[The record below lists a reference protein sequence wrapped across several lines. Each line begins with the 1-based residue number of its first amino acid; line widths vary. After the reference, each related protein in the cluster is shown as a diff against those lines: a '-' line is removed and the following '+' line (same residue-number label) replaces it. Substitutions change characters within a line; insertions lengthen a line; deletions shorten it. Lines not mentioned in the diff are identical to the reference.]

1 MGKEDFISEEPVK
14 VEIDG
19 KVFLIKEFTGKEY
32 DKISGDYIT
41 LNKDGNLVLDIGK
54 RNEAW
59 LGIAVVDA
67 PYCGINDKAFKDLK
81 SEEKQEILNKLKA
94 KIRVPLINAIS
105 KINSVSAD
113 VAKNYKMQS

>member
-1 MGKEDFISEEPVK
+1 MGNEDFINEEPVK

-19 KVFLIKEFTGKEY
+19 KVFLIKEFTGEEY
-32 DKISGDYIT
+32 DKISNDYIT
-41 LNKDGNLVLDIGK
+41 LNKDGNLELDIGK
-54 RNEAW
+54 RNKAW

-67 PYCGINDKAFKDLK
+67 PYGGVNDKAFKDLDPVAK
-81 SEEKQEILNKLKA
+81 GEMLNKLKA
-94 KIRVPLINAIS
+94 KVRIPLINAIN